1 MYFMEFYFL
10 KFLSFLFNPLY
21 VLCLIVL
28 IQIFIIFFLNSK
40 KLVIFFSKIFL
51 VLFLFFG
58 YIPLS
63 NFFLNKIEDYI
74 LSSKYPLEQLTGI
87 IVLGGS
93 FNSGIESKE
102 RNEVSLNSSSERII
116 KALEIYKKNPKV
128 LILFSGFSQE
138 YNPQGWSESDMAKK
152 FFLDQGLRIDNL
164 IFEDQSRNTF
174 ENIKYSKDI
183 INKYKGAW
191 GLITSANHMPRSFF
205 TFKKQGMILEPI
217 NVDYKTGT
225 SKMFW
230 INFNISKGLDHWKII
245 FHEVALGIYYKIT
258 NKI

>member
-1 MYFMEFYFL
+1 MEFY
-10 KFLSFLFNPLY
+10 LSKILNFFINPLHI
-21 VLCLIVL
+21 LSLIIL
-28 IQIFIIFFLNSK
+28 IQLYAIFFIKSK
-40 KLVIFFSKIFL
+40 KLVFFLSKLFL
-51 VLFLFFG
+51 FLFLFFG

-63 NFFLNKIEDYI
+63 NFLLNKIEDYI
-74 LSSKYPLEQLTGI
+74 PPSKYPLQQLTGI

-93 FNSGIESKE
+93 FNSGLESKE

-116 KALEIYKKNPKV
+116 KALEIYKKNPRV
-128 LILFSGFSQE
+128 LILFSGFSKE

-152 FFLDQGLRIDNL
+152 IFLDQGIRIDNL

-183 INKYKGAW
+183 INNYKGAW

-205 TFKKQGMILEPI
+205 AFKKQGIILEPI

-230 INFNISKGLDHWKII
+230 INFNISKGLDNWKII
-245 FHEVALGIYYKIT
+245 FHEVVLGIYYKIT